1 MLLLSKAALEGAR
14 ERPREL
20 DMHINY
26 GIDAG
31 AKKRGE
37 QTPVTWNSNV
47 AVNGHCLMV
56 GMSGAGKTYNL
67 RRMIR
72 QMQDSSEGES
82 LRFHIFDV
90 HGDIDIEGASSVMF
104 SEQTAYGMNPLRVN
118 PDPHFGGIRK
128 RVQGF
133 IATINRVMRAL
144 GPKQE
149 AALRNI
155 LYDIYARHGFKQD
168 DPSTWCIDESV
179 ARLVS
184 DGSDDRLYIDVPM
197 AEKDDAKALG
207 ARWDAHQRC
216 WFIQT
221 EDYQGVITRWAP
233 KTLARTH
240 PSISDALRM
249 ARHLL
254 QMSFLGT
261 GQAAITHL
269 EIANRA
275 AAAYQRK
282 LLAALRRGEKA
293 FADEKLEADL
303 DKAKQKAIDTFTE
316 YANSI
321 VTGREL
327 DTLMKY
333 DSADVLKSVVDRL
346 ENLDAIGIF
355 KATPPPFDPSSPVW
369 RYNIKALSME
379 ERKLF
384 VLFRLEEIFTA
395 AVQRGEQDDV
405 VEVVILDE
413 AHIYAD
419 DDPDNIINNIAKEA
433 RKFGLAMICASQS
446 PTHFTEDFI
455 SSVATKVI
463 LGIDEM
469 YWRGSVAKMR
479 VTEESLAW
487 IKPQKS
493 MLVQLKTRGETRNDW
508 RWTLIN

>member
-1 MLLLSKAALEGAR
+1 MLVTFGVDAA
-14 ERPREL
+14 
-20 DMHINY
+20 
-26 GIDAG
+26 

-37 QTPVTWNSNV
+37 NVPVTWNSKEV
-47 AVNGHCLMV
+47 VNGHCLMV

-67 RRMIR
+67 RKMIR
-72 QMQDSSEGES
+72 QMQESSGGKP
-82 LRFHIFDV
+82 LRFHVFDV
-90 HGDIDIEGASSVMF
+90 HGDIEIEGASSVMF
-104 SEQTAYGMNPLRVN
+104 SEQTAYGINPLRVN

-133 IATINRVMRAL
+133 INTVNRVMRAL

-168 DPSTWCIDESV
+168 DPSTWRIDESM

-184 DGSDDRLYIDVPM
+184 DGSDGRLYIDVPL
-197 AEKDDAKALG
+197 AEKDEAKALG
-207 ARWDAHQRC
+207 ARWDSFQRC
-216 WFIQT
+216 WYIKT
-221 EDYQGVITRWAP
+221 EDYQGAITRWPP

-240 PSISDALRM
+240 PTIGDALRL
-249 ARHLL
+249 ARYIL

-261 GQAAITHL
+261 GQAAITNL
-269 EIANRA
+269 EIANKA
-275 AAAYQRK
+275 AANYQRK
-282 LLAALRRGEKA
+282 LLEALRRGEKA
-293 FADEKLEADL
+293 FADEKLQDDL
-303 DKAKQKAIDTFTE
+303 NKAKQKAIDAFTE

-327 DTLMKY
+327 SDLMKY
-333 DSADVLKSVVDRL
+333 DSTEVLKSVVDRL
-346 ENLDAIGIF
+346 ENLEAIGIF
-355 KATPPPFDPSSPVW
+355 KSVPPPFDPTSQVW

-384 VLFRLEEIFTA
+384 VLFSLEEIFA
-395 AVQRGEQDDV
+395 NAIQRGEQDDV
-405 VEVVILDE
+405 VEVVVLDE

-419 DDPDNIINNIAKEA
+419 DDPDNIINSIAKEA

-469 YWRGSVAKMR
+469 YWRGAVTKMR
-479 VTEESLAW
+479 VTEEALAW
-487 IKPQKS
+487 IKPQKT
-493 MLVQLKTRGETRNDW
+493 MLVQVKTRGATRNDW
-508 RWTLIN
+508 RWTLIS

>member
-1 MLLLSKAALEGAR
+1 
-14 ERPREL
+14 
-20 DMHINY
+20 MHINY

-31 AKKRGE
+31 ARKRGE
-37 QTPVTWNSNV
+37 HTPVTWNSKV

-67 RRMIR
+67 RKMIR
-72 QMQDSSEGES
+72 QMQDSSEGKP
-82 LRFHIFDV
+82 LRFHVFDV
-90 HGDIDIEGASSVMF
+90 HGDIEIEGASSVMF
-104 SEQTAYGMNPLRVN
+104 SEQTTYGMNPLRVN

-133 IATINRVMRAL
+133 ITTINRVMRAL

-155 LYDIYARHGFKQD
+155 LYDIYTRHGFKQD
-168 DPSTWCIDESV
+168 DPSTWHIDESM

-184 DGSDDRLYIDVPM
+184 DGSDGRLYIDVPM

-207 ARWDAHQRC
+207 ARWDSLQRC

-221 EDYQGVITRWAP
+221 EDYQGGITRWAP

-249 ARHLL
+249 ARHIL

-261 GQAAITHL
+261 GQAAITNL
-269 EIANRA
+269 EIANKA

-282 LLAALRRGEKA
+282 LLEALRRGDKA

-327 DTLMKY
+327 GDLMKY
-333 DSADVLKSVVDRL
+333 DSTDVLKSVVDRL
-346 ENLDAIGIF
+346 ENLNAIGIF
-355 KATPPPFDPSSPVW
+355 KAVPPPFDPASQVW

-384 VLFRLEEIFTA
+384 VLFRLEEIFA
-395 AVQRGEQDDV
+395 DAVQRGEQDDV

-433 RKFGLAMICASQS
+433 RKFGLALICASQS

-469 YWRGSVAKMR
+469 YWRGSVTKMR
-479 VTEESLAW
+479 VTEEALAW
-487 IKPQKS
+487 IKPQKT

-508 RWTLIN
+508 RWTLIG